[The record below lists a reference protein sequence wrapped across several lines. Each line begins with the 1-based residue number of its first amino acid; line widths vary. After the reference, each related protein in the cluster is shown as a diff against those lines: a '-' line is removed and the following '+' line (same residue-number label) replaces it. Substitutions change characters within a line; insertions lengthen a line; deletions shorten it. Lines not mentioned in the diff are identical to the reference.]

1 VSEATAEVIPKEED
15 LAEAAGRELRTGLS
29 QRDVDGPADEAAA
42 TCCLSRGLVDLGITF
57 ALRAARAYHHEGDAA
72 AVSRVLAAASTHAPA
87 MSSRAMASLARA
99 RAGAGELTEA
109 ADMLVA
115 AAERSRNEGRV
126 EQALDYCLA
135 ASRWHAA
142 VRDVHRTWCLALL
155 ASGDPDGA
163 VGHLARWG
171 SELTGGIETARSQLE
186 AACGPGRAGELIARA
201 GRLADGTAVSPAARP
216 AAGWDRAFLAP
227 GLAGR
232 REQLVRL
239 LTEAQIEVVEASCES
254 GVSDALVRALPLD
267 LLILPIGPKRC
278 PRPDWFRSIH
288 AHPGLEFLPILGA
301 LAGELDV
308 DQLETL
314 RMLGLA
320 GVLDLGASAEQ
331 IMFRV
336 SRVLR
341 RDCLERRVHTRIPV
355 AFDVTVDADGVVTT
369 QRAESLSSGGLRL
382 RSSLALEVNREIRLR
397 FRPEPEMA
405 SIRAN
410 ARVVNCTPAAVGEG
424 GHAVGVFFLDLSASD
439 RMRLDSLV
447 ARRLA
452 GTPPAAQ
459 GRVQT
464 EIEQERPLGVRRVR
478 PATNGS

>member
-1 VSEATAEVIPKEED
+1 VSEARAESIHWEED
-15 LAEAAGRELRTGLS
+15 LAGSAERAPRAGPS
-29 QRDVDGPADEAAA
+29 QREADGPADEAAA
-42 TCCLSRGLVDLGITF
+42 TCCFTRGLVDLGTKF
-57 ALRAARAYHHEGDAA
+57 ALRAARAYYKEGHAE
-72 AVSRVLAAASTHAPA
+72 AVGRVLAAASTHTPA

-99 RAGAGELTEA
+99 RAGAGELTKA
-109 ADMLVA
+109 AEMLAA

-126 EQALDYCLA
+126 EQALDYCLS
-135 ASRWHAA
+135 ASRWHAP
-142 VRDVHRTWCLALL
+142 VRGVHRTWCLALL

-171 SELTGGIETARSQLE
+171 SEVAGGLELTRAHLE
-186 AACGPGRAGELIARA
+186 AACGPSRAGELIARA
-201 GRLADGTAVSPAARP
+201 GRLAEGAVPAARMT
-216 AAGWDRAFLAP
+216 AGWSRAFLAP

-232 REQLVRL
+232 REQLVRV
-239 LTEAQIEVVEASCES
+239 LTDAQIEVVEASCEG

-267 LLILPIGPKRC
+267 LLILPVGPRRY
-278 PRPDWFRSIH
+278 PRADWLRSIN
-288 AHPGLEFLPILGA
+288 AHPGLEGLPILGA
-301 LAGELDV
+301 LVGELDV
-308 DQLETL
+308 DQLAML

-320 GVLDLGASAEQ
+320 GVLDLGAAAEQ
-331 IMFRV
+331 VMFRV
-336 SRVLR
+336 GRVLR
-341 RDCLERRVHTRIPV
+341 RAGPERRVHTRIPV

-410 ARVVNCTPAAVGEG
+410 ARVVTCALAKEGEG

-452 GTPPAAQ
+452 GAPPAAPGQ
-459 GRVQT
+459 IERDV
-464 EIEQERPLGVRRVR
+464 EQERPLGVRRDR
-478 PATNGS
+478 QATDVS

>member
-1 VSEATAEVIPKEED
+1 V
-15 LAEAAGRELRTGLS
+15 EAAGRELRAGLS
-29 QRDVDGPADEAAA
+29 QRDIDGPADEAAA
-42 TCCLSRGLVDLGITF
+42 TCCFSRGLVDLGITF
-57 ALRAARAYHHEGDAA
+57 ALRAARAYHSESDAA
-72 AVSRVLAAASTHAPA
+72 AVSRVLAAASTHAPS
-87 MSSRAMASLARA
+87 MSSGVMASLARA
-99 RAGAGELTEA
+99 RAGAGELAGA
-109 ADMLVA
+109 ADMIAA

-135 ASRWHAA
+135 ASRWHPP

-171 SELTGGIETARSQLE
+171 SELKGGLEMTRPQLE
-186 AACGPGRAGELIARA
+186 AACGASRAGALIAQA
-201 GRLADGTAVSPAARP
+201 GRLAEGTAPNPARP
-216 AAGWDRAFLAP
+216 AAGWNRAFLAP

-254 GVSDALVRALPLD
+254 GVFDALVRALPLD

-278 PRPDWFRSIH
+278 PRPDWFRSIQ
-288 AHPGLEFLPILGA
+288 AQPGLECLPILGA

-341 RDCLERRVHTRIPV
+341 RDGPERRVHTRIPV
-355 AFDVTVDADGVVTT
+355 DFDVTVDADGVVTT

-397 FRPEPEMA
+397 FRPEPEMG

-410 ARVVNCTPAAVGEG
+410 ARVVNCSLAAQGVG
-424 GHAVGVFFLDLSASD
+424 GHAVGVFFLDLCASD

-452 GTPPAAQ
+452 GTPPTAP
-459 GRVQT
+459 GRVET
-464 EIEQERPLGVRRVR
+464 EVEPERPLGVRRAR
-478 PATNGS
+478 PATDGS